1 MYINVSC
8 ISKVY
13 FFLVFLGNIYGPI
26 DRPTKRQRFDME
38 KYGSAMSLS
47 LLLNTRNE
55 KNMFCLVDADHG
67 EVKFA
72 HLLHG
77 LQVVVAVV
85 NEAITI
91 PGFYFHMYITEIQF
105 SVGGRERGNTL

>member
-1 MYINVSC
+1 
-8 ISKVY
+8 
-13 FFLVFLGNIYGPI
+13 
-26 DRPTKRQRFDME
+26 
-38 KYGSAMSLS
+38 MSLS

-55 KNMFCLVDADHG
+55 KHMLYLVDADHG